1 MGNIYSLRDLA
12 SAHEEA
18 IRVHGFLSVYTDK
31 ISYADTGKLKLC
43 LDFLLAGFRK
53 LFAWID
59 NALPERHIT
68 AHILRHTYITRLFEA
83 GLDLKEIQYLAG
95 HSTVEMTLRVYA
107 HYDRLSRES
116 QTAEK
121 VRAALSCALIREYHE

>member
-1 MGNIYSLRDLA
+1 MTK
-12 SAHEEA
+12 SA
-18 IRVHGFLSVYTDK
+18 
-31 ISYADTGKLKLC
+31 
-43 LDFLLAGFRK
+43 FRK
-53 LFAWID
+53 MFDHID
-59 NALPERHIT
+59 RELPDRHIT

-116 QTAEK
+116 KTAEK
-121 VRAALSCALIREYHE
+121 VRAALS